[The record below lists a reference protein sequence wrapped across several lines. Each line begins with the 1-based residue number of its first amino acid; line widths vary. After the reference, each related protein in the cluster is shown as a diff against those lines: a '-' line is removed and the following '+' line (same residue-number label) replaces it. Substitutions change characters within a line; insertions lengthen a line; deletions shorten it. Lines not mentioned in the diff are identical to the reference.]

1 MHPVMKISLRIGD
14 MNLKHQEQN
23 IYHQDKTL
31 KNPTRN
37 PKEKDC
43 DYMLEAASKRQPST
57 EELYQ
62 DGEY

>member
-1 MHPVMKISLRIGD
+1 

-37 PKEKDC
+37 PKEKNC
-43 DYMLEAASKRQPST
+43 DLMLEAASKRQPST